1 MNARLNICQAAY
13 DAKLP
18 PPVSNTTQ
26 EVARAEWLYN
36 AAEQLV
42 LGCDVVIRTRRQTK
56 VISSAEFLDKVQA
69 QLNQRQID
77 GEDDEDN
84 FAQLVI
90 AAINGGNVKTFAEK
104 LLGQQDPQDIAV
116 DLVSPWFDLAMEQA
130 AEDDDS

>member
-1 MNARLNICQAAY
+1 MNAIAAAQSRW
-13 DAKLP
+13 DRMT
-18 PPVSNTTQ
+18 PVDTSVRD
-26 EVARAEWLYN
+26 EAADEWAYS

-56 VISSAEFLDKVQA
+56 VISYADFLEKVQA

-90 AAINGGNVKTFAEK
+90 AAIKGGTGRSLAEK
-104 LLGQQDPQDIAV
+104 LLGPHGLQDIALEMV
-116 DLVSPWFDLAMEQA
+116 EPWFDLAMEQA

>member
-1 MNARLNICQAAY
+1 MNALAAAQSRWDNITPADTSARDEAA
-13 DAKLP
+13 DDWA
-18 PPVSNTTQ
+18 
-26 EVARAEWLYN
+26 YN

-56 VISSAEFLDKVQA
+56 VISYADFLDKVQA

-90 AAINGGNVKTFAEK
+90 AAIKGGNGKSFAEK
-104 LLGQQDPQDIAV
+104 LLGLHGLQEIALE
-116 DLVSPWFDLAMEQA
+116 LVVPWFGLAMEQV

>member
-1 MNARLNICQAAY
+1 MSALAAAQSRWDHMTPCDTSARDEAA
-13 DAKLP
+13 DDW
-18 PPVSNTTQ
+18 S
-26 EVARAEWLYN
+26 YN

-56 VISSAEFLDKVQA
+56 VISYADFLGKVQA

-90 AAINGGNVKTFAEK
+90 AAMKGGNGRDFAQK
-104 LLGQQDPQDIAV
+104 LLGPKDLQDIALE
-116 DLVSPWFDLAMEQA
+116 LVEPWFDLAMEQA
-130 AEDDDS
+130 AEDWG

>member
-1 MNARLNICQAAY
+1 MNALAAAQSRWDNITPVDTSSRDEAA
-13 DAKLP
+13 D
-18 PPVSNTTQ
+18 
-26 EVARAEWLYN
+26 EWAYN

-56 VISSAEFLDKVQA
+56 MISYADFLGNVQA
-69 QLNQRQID
+69 QLNQRQIE

-90 AAINGGNVKTFAEK
+90 AALKGGTGKSFAEK
-104 LLGQQDPQDIAV
+104 LLGPHGLQEIALE
-116 DLVSPWFDLAMEQA
+116 LVSPWFDLAMEQV

>member
-1 MNARLNICQAAY
+1 MTALAAAQSRWDSMTPVDTSARDEAA
-13 DAKLP
+13 DNWA
-18 PPVSNTTQ
+18 
-26 EVARAEWLYN
+26 YN

-56 VISSAEFLDKVQA
+56 VISFAEFLDKVQK